1 MAMRKITPA
10 EVERIKR
17 YFLEGLSYKEI
28 HEITGRSDGFLR
40 RNFGNFIKGNKPA
53 VEVIAF
59 GKKNTTY
66 YTEDELLSLP
76 PTYDYKSL
84 SEDEKKIFHGE

>member
-1 MAMRKITPA
+1 MATSITAAEAEKIKKML
-10 EVERIKR
+10 I
-17 YFLEGLSYKEI
+17 EGLSCKEI

-40 RNFGNFIKGNKPA
+40 RNFSNFVRNNSPA
-53 VEVIAF
+53 PKVITL
-59 GKKNTTY
+59 GEKIEPY

-76 PTYDYKSL
+76 PTYDYESL

>member
-1 MAMRKITPA
+1 MATSISPA
-10 EVERIKR
+10 EAEKIKR
-17 YFLEGLSYKEI
+17 MLIEGLSYKEI

-40 RNFGNFIKGNKPA
+40 RNFSNFVRRNGPA
-53 VEVIAF
+53 PTVVTLGQKDVA
-59 GKKNTTY
+59 Y

-76 PTYDYKSL
+76 PTYDYESL